1 MTPESVQALL
11 AERLAATAVEVN
23 GDGHHFYARIAS
35 PRFEGL
41 GLLARHRLVKES
53 VKPELDSGE
62 LHALSL
68 EKTLT
73 PNEWAEQFQ

>member
-11 AERLAATAVEVN
+11 TERLAATAVEVT

-73 PNEWAEQFQ
+73 PSEWAKQFQ

>member
-1 MTPESVQALL
+1 MTPEQVQTLL
-11 AERLAATAVEVN
+11 VTRLDATATEVT
-23 GDGHHFYARIAS
+23 GDGHHFYARLAS

-41 GLLARHRLVKES
+41 GLLARHRLVKEALKD
-53 VKPELDSGE
+53 VIDSGE

-73 PNEWAEQFQ
+73 PAEWANR

>member
-11 AERLAATAVEVN
+11 TERLAATTVEVT

-35 PRFEGL
+35 PRFAGL
-41 GLLARHRLVKES
+41 GLLARHRLAKES
-53 VKPELDSGE
+53 VKPEIDSGE

-73 PNEWAEQFQ
+73 PEEWAEQFQ

>member
-11 AERLAATAVEVN
+11 TERLAATAVEVT

-35 PRFEGL
+35 PHFEGL

-73 PNEWAEQFQ
+73 PSEWAEQFQ

>member
-11 AERLAATAVEVN
+11 TERLDATAVEVT

-41 GLLARHRLVKES
+41 GLLARHRLV
-53 VKPELDSGE
+53 
-62 LHALSL
+62 
-68 EKTLT
+68 
-73 PNEWAEQFQ
+73 